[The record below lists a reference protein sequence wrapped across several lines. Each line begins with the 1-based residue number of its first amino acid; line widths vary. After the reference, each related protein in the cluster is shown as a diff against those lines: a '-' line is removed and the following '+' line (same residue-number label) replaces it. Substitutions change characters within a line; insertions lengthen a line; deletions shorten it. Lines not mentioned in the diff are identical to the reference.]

1 MMNQKLNL
9 LLFFLIGAA
18 TVMGFLILI
27 SPLDSQKTINT
38 WFENTRSDTASIP
51 NKASPD
57 IKVTG
62 PASSGS
68 DFSQ

>member
-9 LLFFLIGAA
+9 LLFFLSGAGMA
-18 TVMGFLILI
+18 MGGLILI

-38 WFENTRSDTASIP
+38 WFENSGSDKTNLSNQAPP
-51 NKASPD
+51 NL
-57 IKVTG
+57 KVTG

-68 DFSQ
+68 NFSQ